1 MAKCELTYEV
11 QCSYVNW
18 FKANDIC
25 RTMSGRLTSLDNE
38 SDLNAIHTYFKKNIP
53 GMRWWWLSSN
63 DLGLEDPNLEY
74 ALFVGTVKDLH
85 NNDSNIYMEGV
96 TTGICTFSGVCYAAE
111 ESLILSIFCMFSKKL
126 IFLNVPNDDDD
137 DDDDNN
143 NDNVNDVV
151 IVKAS
156 QLVEAAKRFMW
167 QQGKMK
173 VTLLYSQVSYSK
185 ALVEVERGFP
195 EIQN

>member
-1 MAKCELTYEV
+1 MNGHLK
-11 QCSYVNW
+11 
-18 FKANDIC
+18 
-25 RTMSGRLTSLDNE
+25 SLDNE

-63 DLGLEDPNLEY
+63 DLGLEGK
-74 ALFVGTVKDLH
+74 FVCWANTGAPMNYTVW
-85 NNDSNIYMEGV
+85 S
-96 TTGICTFSGVCYAAE
+96 SGKPDTSKIDGNCVHLWWVGAAE

-126 IFLNVPNDDDD
+126 IFLNVPNDDDDDDD

-167 QQGKMK
+167 QQRKMK
-173 VTLLYSQVSYSK
+173 VTLL
-185 ALVEVERGFP
+185 
-195 EIQN
+195 